1 MRRVTWQVPMAVV
14 LLIGFAGVGIVAH
27 TARAGTVVDHRVL
40 DWFVAQ
46 RNAALTGVATLITD
60 VGSPAAIA
68 ALAVVAAVLIWARTR
83 AAGTAI
89 AVVATVGLA
98 SAASTVSKALVG
110 SHRPPAA
117 VQLLT
122 ETDHSYPSGHVTGTA
137 ALLGILAIVVGT
149 RTGQVVGLLVCAA
162 VATLVVAA
170 TRLYLGVHWLTDV
183 AGGLLLGSAS
193 VLLGWAFL
201 ARSADR
207 TPGRSS
213 SGLTALQTI
222 QRALAVR
229 HQGCTRFR
237 RACTASKA
245 GS

>member
-1 MRRVTWQVPMAVV
+1 MNAMRRVTWQVPMAVV
-14 LLIGFAGVGIVAH
+14 LLIGFAGVGIIAH

-46 RNAALTGVATLITD
+46 RNAALTGIATLITD

-68 ALAVVAAVLIWARTR
+68 AIAVVAAVLIWARTR

-98 SAASTVSKALVG
+98 SALSTVSKALVG
-110 SHRPPAA
+110 SHRPPTA

-183 AGGLLLGSAS
+183 TGGFLLGSAS
-193 VLLGWAFL
+193 VLLGRAFL

-207 TPGRSS
+207 TPGTTEDSAEPT
-213 SGLTALQTI
+213 LT
-222 QRALAVR
+222 R
-229 HQGCTRFR
+229 
-237 RACTASKA
+237 
-245 GS
+245 

>member
-14 LLIGFAGVGIVAH
+14 LLIGFAGVGIIAH

-46 RNAALTGVATLITD
+46 RNAALTGIATLITD

-68 ALAVVAAVLIWARTR
+68 AIAAIAVVAAVLIWARTR

-183 AGGLLLGSAS
+183 TGGLLLGSAA

-207 TPGRSS
+207 TPETTEDSAEPT
-213 SGLTALQTI
+213 LT
-222 QRALAVR
+222 R
-229 HQGCTRFR
+229 
-237 RACTASKA
+237 
-245 GS
+245 